1 GGVPP
6 GLVGYRPARVVSP
19 TPTGTGCSPTTAPP
33 TGSTP
38 DSTTWPTCRTQTSP
52 RTPAAPPLQTRC
64 LTPAPPP
71 YMPPQPSIEE
81 ARQQMHS
88 LLDDAFAL
96 VSPSSQG
103 SAAGLSGVSP
113 SPQPHPPGYYPA
125 APAHSPFSARYAE
138 LGMSHASVQGLL
150 QRPGLSSGGFV
161 STGEPLQESVYSSR
175 GQYEDPPS
183 SSRPR
188 PVGGSTGAQ
197 LHHLTQ
203 MGLSSQMAAFPGVG
217 RSVSG
222 PTGSSWNQQHSD
234 QDLSRP
240 GASRESV
247 LSFSEFS
254 SSVFQMPG
262 SSLRDASAPPLLM
275 TSPPPEYPP
284 EDASPSAHTSASLI
298 KAIRDELRRLAQK
311 QVSVTSYP

>member
-1 GGVPP
+1 
-6 GLVGYRPARVVSP
+6 
-19 TPTGTGCSPTTAPP
+19 
-33 TGSTP
+33 
-38 DSTTWPTCRTQTSP
+38 
-52 RTPAAPPLQTRC
+52 
-64 LTPAPPP
+64 
-71 YMPPQPSIEE
+71 
-81 ARQQMHS
+81 
-88 LLDDAFAL
+88 
-96 VSPSSQG
+96 
-103 SAAGLSGVSP
+103 
-113 SPQPHPPGYYPA
+113 
-125 APAHSPFSARYAE
+125 
-138 LGMSHASVQGLL
+138 MSHASVQGLL

-161 STGEPLQESVYSSR
+161 STGEPLQDSVYSSR

-247 LSFSEFS
+247 LSFPEFS

-262 SSLRDASAPPLLM
+262 SSLRDAPPPDDITAPRVPPRGRVPLRPHLGVSHQGHQGRAAPPG
-275 TSPPPEYPP
+275 PETGLHHQLPIDWP
-284 EDASPSAHTSASLI
+284 GPVQN
-298 KAIRDELRRLAQK
+298 LRL
-311 QVSVTSYP
+311 